1 MFNKKEMKLISY
13 KKAQQYLVQNVEVF
27 MVELSGEIVPITK
40 DMEWSII
47 NSHANSGGLFAVYRK
62 SFVDISEFTKSVN
75 VFGKTI
81 GIEHKTE
88 GGESSWNVTI
98 KDKE

>member
-1 MFNKKEMKLISY
+1 MFNKKEMKVISY
-13 KKAQQYLVQNVEVF
+13 KKAQQYLIQNVDVY
-27 MVELSGEIVPITK
+27 MVKLNSELIKITK
-40 DMEWSII
+40 DMDWSII
-47 NSHANSGGLFAVYRK
+47 NSHANSGGLFATNRK
-62 SFVDISEFTKSVN
+62 SFVNISQFTKSVN

-81 GIEHKTE
+81 GLEHTKE